1 MSQSSYNAQILA
13 TVAAAQINGDGTS
26 PLTYGCSII
35 RFATGTYKVILPT
48 GEAQTNDASFTHVT
62 TKGGPGLM
70 ASVMDEAGGYIKT
83 ITTSNSVVSAGT
95 IAMDVDIEVV
105 VERATINL

>member
-26 PLTYGCSII
+26 PLTYGCAITRSGFGLY
-35 RFATGTYKVILPT
+35 RVILPT
-48 GEAQTNDASFTHVT
+48 GEAQSNDASFTHVT
-62 TKGGPGLM
+62 CKGGPGLM
-70 ASVMDEAGGYIKT
+70 ASVTDETAYIKL
-83 ITTSNSVVSAGT
+83 ITTSDSALLAGT
-95 IAMDVDIEVV
+95 VATDVSIEVV